1 MQQAKD
7 QYPSIFDLFTKL
19 HDNIVED
26 DSFENFKHLIE
37 QRVQS
42 FDGKGLFII
51 TPNFLVT
58 EDKGSYVVKGYHD
71 SLSEGLFLEKIEI
84 LTQAISAKEKNG
96 EDTSGLKKKLE
107 ILNNFNKEQLSLA
120 EILTQAISAKE
131 KNGED
136 TSGLKKKL
144 EILNNINKEIEA
156 KVKSEMETATLNF
169 IAYCRKVSSEIFDK
183 VNNKESL
190 GQLFADFD
198 FYSEYDND
206 NFKKI
211 EYVIQSKKH
220 KDDPI
225 CKAYGAVLNAFI
237 VNGGREFLTQIA
249 QNFSLAYT
257 NVNDLLFTELTKD
270 INKKKYE
277 QFLDEKFHSVIY
289 FITQFDGHRKYSDR
303 KTNLRANQ
311 QLESLSEKFD
321 TTPQQLIDKLLEIST
336 KKVELLSEELN
347 KMPLYKKRKY
357 CKDEIF
363 YLKTAGIYLQ
373 EKKVEQLQSL
383 QPSSK
388 NSNKNGP
395 VKNKQGKALQQQTV
409 QEEEKDGEPAKKNLS
424 TSNKNT
430 EVLHN
435 QLGQKEQEGEVSVQ
449 LPELYDEEVKSSIN
463 NQQISDDENIAN
475 TRVDDKG
482 KSDQSVGSN
491 KNQYVLF

>member
-1 MQQAKD
+1 MQQAKG
-7 QYPSIFDLFTKL
+7 QYPSIFDLFRKLHDNIVQQAKGQYPLFDLFRKL

-26 DSFENFKHLIE
+26 DSFEDFKHLIE

-42 FDGKGLFII
+42 FDRKGLFII

-71 SLSEGLFLEKIEI
+71 SLSEGLFLEKI
-84 LTQAISAKEKNG
+84 
-96 EDTSGLKKKLE
+96 
-107 ILNNFNKEQLSLA
+107 

-198 FYSEYDND
+198 FYSEYND

-249 QNFSLAYT
+249 QNFSLA
-257 NVNDLLFTELTKD
+257 NDLLFTELTKD

-357 CKDEIF
+357 CKKRKLLQREIF
-363 YLKTAGIYLQ
+363 YLEIAGIYLQ